1 MDLCGGGTIAVGALS
16 ISFSNSHTEQC
27 TITSSTMPGWP
38 TTPPLIPAKEG
49 SKYGI
54 GIVSLSKPAAAGD
67 YTYTP
72 NCCNTGTPPT
82 IKVQ

>member
-1 MDLCGGGTIAVGALS
+1 MDLCGGGTIAVGATS
-16 ISFSNSHTEQC
+16 VTFSNSHPEPC

-38 TTPPLIPAKEG
+38 TTPPVIPAKQG
-49 SKYGI
+49 SNNGI
-54 GIVSLSKPAAAGD
+54 GIVPISIPARAGD

-72 NCCNTGTPPT
+72 NCCKKRMNPV